1 MRPLLCFSID
11 VEEDMPNWRV
21 QSPESTHNAE
31 RLPALADLCASEGV
45 RPTWLCTYPMVTE
58 PRPRAIL
65 AAIAKRSDGEIG
77 THLHPWNT
85 PPYGPVAKLA
95 GDEREHAYYLRALGA
110 DRFRAK
116 LATLHTA
123 IAECAGAAPTTF
135 RAGRFGIDA
144 ATLSVL
150 PEFGYRVDTSVTP
163 LVHHDEDG
171 GPDFRS
177 APQVPYRPSARD
189 VCAAGDLPLV
199 EIPLSI
205 ALTRRLPRALAQVY
219 VRLPRRMRLR
229 GLLSRDYLKLV
240 DFGWL
245 YPPRFD
251 LGLMQRVAR
260 SLVDAGNPL
269 LHVFLHSS
277 ELVPGNSPY
286 VRDGADVERCLAH
299 LRAFFRHAR
308 SEYDAEPLTLAE
320 AGARLGPTFGAQ
332 AAWTQS
338 ATERELLAGAERVE
352 PRILSRAENA

>member
-21 QSPESTHNAE
+21 QSPIRTHNAE

-58 PRPRAIL
+58 PRPRAIISAL
-65 AAIAKRSDGEIG
+65 AKRSDGEIG

-85 PPYGPVAKLA
+85 PPYNGVASLA
-95 GDEREHAYYLRALGA
+95 GDERKHAYYLRALGPDA
-110 DRFRAK
+110 FRAK

-123 IAECAGAAPTTF
+123 IAECAGSAPTTF

-144 ATLSVL
+144 ATLAVL

-163 LVHHDEDG
+163 LVRHDEDG

-177 APQVPYRPSARD
+177 APQFPYRPSRRD
-189 VCAAGDLPLV
+189 VCAHGDLPLV
-199 EIPLSI
+199 ELPLSI
-205 ALTRRLPRALAQVY
+205 ALTRALPRPLAQLY

-240 DFGWL
+240 DFAWL
-245 YPPRFD
+245 YPARFD

-260 SLVDAGNPL
+260 TLAGAGNPL

-286 VRDGADVERCLAH
+286 VRDGADVERCLEQ
-299 LRAFFRHAR
+299 LRGFFRFAR
-308 SEYDAEPLTLAE
+308 AEFGAEPATLAE
-320 AGARLGPTFGAQ
+320 AATRVEPGLGARIATAPS
-332 AAWTQS
+332 AA
-338 ATERELLAGAERVE
+338 ERELLSGAESLE
-352 PRILSRAENA
+352 PPIRSRAESA

>member
-1 MRPLLCFSID
+1 MKPLLCFSVD

-21 QSPESTHNAE
+21 QSPIRTYNAE
-31 RLPALADLCASEGV
+31 RLPALADLCAAEGV

-58 PRPRAIL
+58 PRARAIVASL
-65 AAIAKRSDGEIG
+65 ARRSDGEIG

-85 PPYGPVAKLA
+85 PPFQGVASIR
-95 GDEREHAYYLRALGA
+95 GDEREHAYYLRALA
-110 DRFRAK
+110 PDAFRAK

-123 IAECAGAAPTTF
+123 IGECAGRAPTTF

-177 APQVPYRPSARD
+177 APQIPYRPSARD
-189 VCAAGDLPLV
+189 ACAHGELPLI
-199 EIPLSI
+199 ELPLSI
-205 ALTRRLPRALAQVY
+205 ALTRALPRPLAQLY

-229 GLLSRDYLKLV
+229 GLLSQDYLKLV
-240 DFGWL
+240 DFAWL
-245 YPPRFD
+245 YPARFD
-251 LGLMQRVAR
+251 LTLMQRVAHA
-260 SLVDAGNPL
+260 LVGAGNPL

-286 VRDGADVERCLAH
+286 VRDGAEVERCLER
-299 LRAFFRHAR
+299 LRGFFRFAR
-308 SEYDAEPLTLAE
+308 AEFGAESATLAE
-320 AGARLGPTFGAQ
+320 AAQHVEPLLDTRAARV
-332 AAWTQS
+332 QS
-338 ATERELLAGAERVE
+338 AAERELLAGAERVE
-352 PRILSRAENA
+352 PPIESRAESA